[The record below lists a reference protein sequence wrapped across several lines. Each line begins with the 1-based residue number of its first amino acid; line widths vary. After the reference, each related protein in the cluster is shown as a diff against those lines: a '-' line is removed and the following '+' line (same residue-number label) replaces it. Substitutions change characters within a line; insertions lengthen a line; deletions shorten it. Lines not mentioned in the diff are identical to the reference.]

1 MLIYTGW
8 IMIISHYFTA
18 KRFHDFITSNTLS
31 FTQIRHW
38 NSWSKSQ
45 KEGVA
50 FNCFFTKI
58 RNCHCIP
65 NYISSLML
73 DAVKGAYYAQCWT
86 DKPESSDMWNK
97 FSPNKNGL
105 LVTFDSN
112 TVFNYIQNGLS
123 SNYYIIDLQNVKYEK
138 AISVSSNI
146 FETNIDFNSLAK
158 HFLDKSY
165 EFVYENESRYIA
177 YSKNVDIIR
186 EMIESK
192 NWDIDRL
199 ISLINQNPQYIN
211 YDISSSSSIIEVTAD
226 PRISDNDFYIIK
238 SLCDNI
244 NIPIKKSSL
253 NIS

>member
-1 MLIYTGW
+1 MILLLATLCHSHKYVIGILGVNLKKKALLLI
-8 IMIISHYFTA
+8 
-18 KRFHDFITSNTLS
+18 
-31 FTQIRHW
+31 
-38 NSWSKSQ
+38 
-45 KEGVA
+45 V
-50 FNCFFTKI
+50 FFTKI

-65 NYISSLML
+65 NFISSLML

-97 FSPNKNGL
+97 FSPDKNGL

-165 EFVYENESRYIA
+165 EF
-177 YSKNVDIIR
+177 KNVDIIR